1 MQKLLVFA
9 GPNGSGKSTIIAKS
23 ELVGDYINADEIRA
37 YLQCTDLEAAQ
48 NAEQAREYLLE
59 QRTDFTIETV
69 LSTPRNLS
77 LLRRAREAGYEIHCM
92 YVLTADPEINVRR
105 VRARVER
112 GGHDVPENKV
122 RARYARAL
130 GQLPSLFDL
139 CGEVYVFD
147 NSPERGEGEPSLIVR
162 WRQETLELY
171 PNSLWTQPMLE
182 ALIQGNYPAKFLGM

>member
-9 GPNGSGKSTIIAKS
+9 GPNGSGKSTIIARS
-23 ELVGDYINADEIRA
+23 ELTGDYINADEIQA
-37 YLQCTDLEAAQ
+37 YFQCTDLEAAQ

-59 QRTDFTIETV
+59 QKADFTMETV

-77 LLRRAREAGYEIHCM
+77 LIRRAKEAGYEIRCM
-92 YVLTADPEINVRR
+92 YVLTTDPKINVRR

-112 GGHDVPENKV
+112 GGHDVPEDKV
-122 RARYARAL
+122 RARYVRAL

-139 CGEVYVFD
+139 CGEVDVFD

-162 WRQETLELY
+162 WRQGTMELY

-182 ALIQGNYPAKFLGM
+182 ALVDGTYPTRFLGM